1 MEEKGEPPVSLPFAA
16 GSVAEADLRLD
27 YCSER
32 HETNHRVFA
41 SNWPMLEAWIYDSDQ
56 STGPF
61 ETNGPPPP
69 PFLIPSSQPPL
80 DSAIPHR
87 LMIDEVGS
95 QLFQAIEFRLTLF
108 LTLIVLLGFFIPV
121 QGMESRDEVDKDH
134 DLIGAIASAFRNQGK
149 ALSGPSVCSSCARV
163 KRAPRSFSCCASN
176 SSKVFRASSISPRE
190 NWHRPS
196 PSKPLASPAPLPG
209 SRHPPT
215 VPPYWGGLRGVAVSV

>member
-69 PFLIPSSQPPL
+69 FLIPSSQPPL

-121 QGMESRDEVDKDH
+121 QGMESRDEVDKDQSH
-134 DLIGAIASAFRNQGK
+134 WGQSPRLFAIRARLFRGLPSAPVVPGSKERRGHFHVARATHPK
-149 ALSGPSVCSSCARV
+149 SS
-163 KRAPRSFSCCASN
+163 APRPSL
-176 SSKVFRASSISPRE
+176 PGE

-196 PSKPLASPAPLPG
+196 PSKPLASLAPLPE

>member
-80 DSAIPHR
+80 DSAIPHH

-108 LTLIVLLGFFIPV
+108 LTLIVLLGLFIPV

-134 DLIGAIASAFRNQGK
+134 DLTGGNRLGFSQSGQGSFGAFRLLQLCPGQKSAEVIFMLREQLIQSLPRLVHLTQG
-149 ALSGPSVCSSCARV
+149 
-163 KRAPRSFSCCASN
+163 
-176 SSKVFRASSISPRE
+176 E
-190 NWHRPS
+190 
-196 PSKPLASPAPLPG
+196 LASTQPQQATRIAGPPARIAP
-209 SRHPPT
+209 
-215 VPPYWGGLRGVAVSV
+215 PPYGPPLLGGDYGG